1 MSQIIS
7 QEQENVSKEPSEV
20 KGTHQDSGTEDKGQ
34 TLAVSSDVEDKNPE
48 DDKAIVFNQNLL
60 VVDDN
65 EINREV
71 AMLTLSSVGFNVDLA
86 CDGKEAVDIVSRS
99 EPGHYLAVLMDVR
112 MPVMDGYA
120 ATKAIRC
127 LPVKA
132 LADIPVIAMTANNYQ
147 EDRKAALEAGMNG
160 FITKPITLDE
170 IINNLKN
177 YF

>member
-1 MSQIIS
+1 
-7 QEQENVSKEPSEV
+7 
-20 KGTHQDSGTEDKGQ
+20 
-34 TLAVSSDVEDKNPE
+34 
-48 DDKAIVFNQNLL
+48 
-60 VVDDN
+60 
-65 EINREV
+65 
-71 AMLTLSSVGFNVDLA
+71 MLTLSSVGFNVDLA